1 MVNDLH
7 SYYQEELLSHLP
19 NRQIIELIRESY
31 VQSCNAQ
38 ELESNPNG
46 VSEMLVEKVERY
58 LAESRKSK
66 IKEGKDSFVDE
77 LVKKQLFRL
86 HIDKVYD
93 IK

>member
-1 MVNDLH
+1 
-7 SYYQEELLSHLP
+7 
-19 NRQIIELIRESY
+19 
-31 VQSCNAQ
+31 
-38 ELESNPNG
+38 
-46 VSEMLVEKVERY
+46 MLVEKVERY

-86 HIDKVYD
+86 HVDKVYD